1 MNTKEY
7 IRSLFG
13 AYEETAE
20 LNDFMEELQSNM
32 DSRIMSLVK
41 KGMTGENAFAR
52 VSAELGDITSLADEM
67 SLKRRQEVYQ
77 DIYMGIRNYMNP
89 CRIAAYVICGMI
101 LAFGI
106 ISALVAY
113 LGVAGT
119 AVKESGISES
129 AAKTAAFGT
138 LLLFLTASVSG
149 FTFLGATQET
159 AVRYPLGK
167 RRAALYTLAAA
178 LISFG
183 ASLFPLV
190 YFAVDDRGILPAF
203 ASEIPFLIPGGALL
217 AFLVLSE
224 KDRLKPWAKNH
235 YREEIK
241 KSMDA
246 WNSAENSRF
255 GLFSGAIWI
264 LAAGLF
270 LLLGFTVSFKYSW
283 LVFVFATAFQLFVQG
298 ILQKPHSIRADAQ
311 EGAK

>member
-7 IRSLFG
+7 IQSLFG

-20 LNDFMEELQSNM
+20 LNDFMEELQGNM
-32 DSRIMSLVK
+32 DSRITSLIK
-41 KGMTGENAFAR
+41 KGMTGEDAFAR

-77 DIYMGIRNYMNP
+77 DIYLGIRNYMNP
-89 CRIAAYVICGMI
+89 WRVAAYVICGMI

-119 AVKESGISES
+119 AMKESGITES

-138 LLLFLTASVSG
+138 LLLFLTAAVSG

-190 YFAVDDRGILPAF
+190 YFAVEDHGLLPAF

-217 AFLVLSE
+217 AFLALSE

-241 KSMDA
+241 KNMETPAGS
-246 WNSAENSRF
+246 SCL
-255 GLFSGAIWI
+255 GLFSGSIWI
-264 LAAGLF
+264 MAAGLF
-270 LLLGFTVSFKYSW
+270 LLLGFIVSFKYSW
-283 LVFVFATAFQLFVQG
+283 LVFVFAIALQLFVQG
-298 ILQKPHSIRADAQ
+298 VLQKPYIAQ
-311 EGAK
+311 TDGQDGAK